1 MVDTVKHYI
10 AHVEE
15 YAKIRRVSTN
25 LLAGPGKSYIVPDPL
40 GVALIIGAWNYPY
53 KIALE

>member
-10 AHVEE
+10 SHVEE

-25 LLAGPGKSYIVPDPL
+25 LIAGPGKSYIVPDPL